1 MPSHELGLKKS
12 LEPWNSALRKSSPAA
27 QPCDCN
33 SRTNRFCAG
42 YIGSPKTSLFCL
54 PDISGPAQQNRFLYL
69 KRRNVCEGSLTIED
83 VEADRKTLEDVLSQ
97 KSIYQ
102 SYVISRLVKWRPCSM
117 RRIRRPE
124 VARSE
129 EHTSELQ
136 SLAYLV
142 CRLLLEKK
150 KINNK

>member
-42 YIGSPKTSLFCL
+42 YIGSPETSLFCL

-124 VARSE
+124 VASE
-129 EHTSELQ
+129 IAPCSSSP
-136 SLAYLV
+136 SLPA
-142 CRLLLEKK
+142 CACP
-150 KINNK
+150 NSSDFG